1 MRWYALGTERVRRTS
16 GLAPQPAVSALLW
29 AALGLLAAPAFAQD
43 DPVVIGL
50 RLFFA
55 GDHER
60 AFQQFGQ
67 ALAKD
72 PTRAVAVAGLAA
84 VHLARGET
92 QPALSSFAAAVELAL
107 GQAWPLAC
115 LGSAQL
121 QSGNAAAAAASY
133 RQALTARP
141 EWAAVRARLAYA
153 LYCVGQ
159 TAAALDNA
167 RTAARYG
174 ESRVAPLVQAAA
186 MLRDGDAHGAL
197 QILSGGRGLV
207 VASAGPAGPALRMVS
222 LASGL
227 PGLGTSATTTAAPP
241 APRAGGVRI
250 GWPRDGSS
258 ISGQVE
264 IQADFDTPPTY
275 SVLYIDD
282 QFVSVTNASQVR
294 MSWDTRRWPDG
305 VHRVRVDAY
314 DSAGRCTGRQE
325 IQVIVAN
332 RERTSD
338 AAQVAR
344 DATLGMALAEACL
357 PAPPPWD
364 PPLLY
369 AEAARLIGRV
379 EAALDAVE
387 YAFCCWP
394 WHDGLRQELHL
405 ACRDLGWANP
415 VPAEILVL
423 PRPGQVAVTFDD
435 GPHPR
440 ITPWL
445 LDVLAKRRIKATFF
459 LVGQQA
465 VQYPEIV
472 RAIVDRGHEVAVH
485 SYTHRNMTRM
495 AQAEIE
501 RELAQSRWAI
511 ARACG
516 QRPRLFRP
524 PGGHYSG
531 DVRAAA
537 AVLGFRTVFW
547 NANICRYYKRTL
559 QEMVEGLDG
568 DLTKGGI
575 LLLHNGEDETPLIV
589 EQLLDR
595 LRARGCELGPV
606 GQLSGVEAAHLDT
619 AGRAQVR

>member
-1 MRWYALGTERVRRTS
+1 M
-16 GLAPQPAVSALLW
+16 LLW
-29 AALGLLAAPAFAQD
+29 AAWGLRAAPAFTQD
-43 DPVVIGL
+43 DPAVAGL

-55 GDHER
+55 GDHEG
-60 AFQQFGQ
+60 AFQQFGR

-84 VHLARGET
+84 VHLVRGET
-92 QPALSSFAAAVELAL
+92 QPALSSFAAAAELAR

-121 QSGNAAAAAASY
+121 QAGDAAAAAASY

-141 EWAAVRARLAYA
+141 EWGAVRARLAYA
-153 LYCVGQ
+153 LYCGGQ
-159 TAAALDNA
+159 TAAAMDNA

-197 QILSGGRGLV
+197 QILSEAGGVV
-207 VASAGPAGPALRMVS
+207 VAAAGPAGPALRMAS

-227 PGLGTSATTTAAPP
+227 PGLGAAATTAAASP
-241 APRAGGVRI
+241 APAAGGIRI

-264 IQADFDTPPTY
+264 IQADFETPPAY
-275 SVLYIDD
+275 SVVYIDD
-282 QFVSVTNASQVR
+282 QFISVTNASQVR
-294 MSWDTRRWPDG
+294 MSWDTRRWADG

-332 RERTSD
+332 RERTGD
-338 AAQVAR
+338 AAQMAR
-344 DATLGMALAEACL
+344 DVALGTALAEACL

-364 PPLLY
+364 PPLLCT
-369 AEAARLIGRV
+369 EAARLTGRP
-379 EAALDAVE
+379 EAALGVVE
-387 YAFCCWP
+387 YAFSCWP
-394 WHDGLRQELHL
+394 WHEGLREELHL
-405 ACRDLGWANP
+405 ACRDLGWTNP
-415 VPAEILVL
+415 VPGEILML
-423 PRPGQVAVTFDD
+423 PRPGQVALTFDD

-445 LDVLAKRRIKATFF
+445 LDVLAKRRMRATFF

-465 VQYPEIV
+465 VQYPELV
-472 RAIVDRGHEVAVH
+472 RAIVAGGHEVAVH
-485 SYTHRNMTRM
+485 SYTHRNMTRL

-501 RELAQSRWAI
+501 RELAQSRWAV

-516 QRPRLFRP
+516 KRPSLFRP
-524 PGGHYSG
+524 PGGHYSA

-537 AVLGFRTVFW
+537 AALGFRTVFW
-547 NANICRYYKRTL
+547 NANICRYYKSSL
-559 QEMVEGLDG
+559 QEMIEGLDG

-606 GQLSGVEAAHLDT
+606 GELSGVEAAHLDT